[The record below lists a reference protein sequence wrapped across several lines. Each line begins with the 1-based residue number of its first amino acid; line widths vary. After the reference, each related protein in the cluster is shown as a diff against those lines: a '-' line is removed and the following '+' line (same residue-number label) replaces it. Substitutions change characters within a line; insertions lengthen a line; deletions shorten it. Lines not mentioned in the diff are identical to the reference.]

1 MVLSRGGRRVVC
13 TEVRARKREREDRR
27 REKDTVSRNVRARRT
42 VNTALELEANK
53 QQSERDVLRCV
64 TNTDVTCEEGER

>member
-1 MVLSRGGRRVVC
+1 MHGGASAK
-13 TEVRARKREREDRR
+13 ERKRRQKERER
-27 REKDTVSRNVRARRT
+27 DTVSRNVRARRT
-42 VNTALELEANK
+42 VNTALELKANK